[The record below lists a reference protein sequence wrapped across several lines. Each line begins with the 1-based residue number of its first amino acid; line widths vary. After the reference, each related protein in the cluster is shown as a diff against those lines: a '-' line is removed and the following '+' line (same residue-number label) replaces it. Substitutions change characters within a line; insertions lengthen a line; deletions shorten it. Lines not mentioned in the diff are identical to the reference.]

1 MDPASSEFYADGKY
15 RLRSE
20 NLELDA
26 AQMTAYYQRL
36 VQDFPIV
43 LIEDGLAEDDWAG
56 WRILS
61 DARATGGAG
70 RRRSVRHQ
78 REIHPARD

>member
-61 DARATGGAG
+61 DAPGDQWSWSATIC
-70 RRRSVRHQ
+70 SS
-78 REIHPARD
+78 PT